1 MTIKE
6 LKERQRMEDQH
17 TQQNTAATHP
27 AIDQPT
33 PETVTASSTTRSRKE
48 NTKRSASKSVHTQN
62 NKVYTP
68 TQESVYTTQEKPA
81 TPPEIIQQELQQDHP
96 SKITQQPPQQDQDI
110 ISDNTPQS
118 LPTGL
123 HDEIT
128 AQIEYYCQT
137 HNIDD
142 IKKIHPLEWQ
152 AVCMQVG
159 ASIKSRGILR
169 DREREKHTGGIYY
182 DPKKML
188 AFLELYGY
196 ICGECKQVAFSHN
209 FPRFAGVSREYFH
222 DYMNKG
228 LTSSGVGL
236 AQKAHELQKASLV
249 GAVTGGGS
257 ATVGNI
263 FLSKALAGLQET
275 VTVQHVSA
283 AAAPVSNALP
293 VFGGDNPALPVS
305 ENP

>member
-6 LKERQRMEDQH
+6 MRAAKDRQEIEEIEEIRETTPADTIEDLEK
-17 TQQNTAATHP
+17 
-27 AIDQPT
+27 I
-33 PETVTASSTTRSRKE
+33 TRKAP
-48 NTKRSASKSVHTQN
+48 KRSAKRAKDSPQKIS
-62 NKVYTP
+62 
-68 TQESVYTTQEKPA
+68 A
-81 TPPEIIQQELQQDHP
+81 D
-96 SKITQQPPQQDQDI
+96 KITIEETAPH
-110 ISDNTPQS
+110 S
-118 LPTGL
+118 LPDGL
-123 HDEIT
+123 HDDIT

-137 HNIDD
+137 HRIDD
-142 IKKIHPLEWQ
+142 TKKIHPLEWQ
-152 AVCMQVG
+152 AVCMQIG
-159 ASIKSRGILR
+159 QSIKSRGILR
-169 DREREKHTGGIYY
+169 DREREKHAGGIFY
-182 DPKKML
+182 DPKKMV

-196 ICGECKQVAFSHN
+196 VCGEFKQVAFSHN

-228 LTSSGVGL
+228 LTSAGVGL

-283 AAAPVSNALP
+283 AAAPTTSALP
-293 VFGGDNPALPVS
+293 VFDSSGGGLIETKPD
-305 ENP
+305 

>member
-6 LKERQRMEDQH
+6 LQQARLKDQH
-17 TQQNTAATHP
+17 TQQNPDNTGVFCISPNSAT
-27 AIDQPT
+27 DQPT
-33 PETVTASSTTRSRKE
+33 TNPETVSTSSPTRSRKE
-48 NTKRSASKSVHTQN
+48 TPKRSAKKSVHTQH

-68 TQESVYTTQEKPA
+68 TQQSVYTAQEKPA
-81 TPPEIIQQELQQDHP
+81 TPPEIIQQELQQA
-96 SKITQQPPQQDQDI
+96 PQQDQDI

-123 HDEIT
+123 HDDIT

-142 IKKIHPLEWQ
+142 TKKIHPLEWQ
-152 AVCMQVG
+152 AVCMLIGQ
-159 ASIKSRGILR
+159 SIKSRKILE
-169 DREREKHTGGIYY
+169 DDKPHGGRLYNADKITA
-182 DPKKML
+182 L
-188 AFLELYGY
+188 LTLYGY
-196 ICGECKQVAFSHN
+196 VCAECKQVAFAHN
-209 FPRFAGVSREYFH
+209 FPRFAGVSREYFN
-222 DYMNKG
+222 DYMGQG
-228 LTSSGVGL
+228 LTSSRCNL
-236 AQKAHELQKASLV
+236 SQKAHELQKASLV

>member
-6 LKERQRMEDQH
+6 LKERQRLEDQH
-17 TQQNTAATHP
+17 TQQNHAIDQPTPATHP

-33 PETVTASSTTRSRKE
+33 PETVSTSSPTMKE
-48 NTKRSASKSVHTQN
+48 TPKRSAKKSVHTQH

-68 TQESVYTTQEKPA
+68 TQESVYPPQEKPA
-81 TPPEIIQQELQQDHP
+81 TPHEIIQQELQQDH
-96 SKITQQPPQQDQDI
+96 TQQDI

-169 DREREKHTGGIYY
+169 DREREKHTGGIFY
-182 DPKKML
+182 DPRKMV

-228 LTSSGVGL
+228 LTSSGAGL

>member
-6 LKERQRMEDQH
+6 LQQARLKDQH
-17 TQQNTAATHP
+17 TQQNPVKAGAFCTSPDSAT
-27 AIDQPT
+27 DQPT
-33 PETVTASSTTRSRKE
+33 TEGNPETVSTSSS
-48 NTKRSASKSVHTQN
+48 KRSADKRTVKSVHTKEKKSVHTTA
-62 NKVYTP
+62 KVYTP
-68 TQESVYTTQEKPA
+68 KQDQPH
-81 TPPEIIQQELQQDHP
+81 EIIQQA
-96 SKITQQPPQQDQDI
+96 TQQDQDI
-110 ISDNTPQS
+110 ISDNTTQS

-169 DREREKHTGGIYY
+169 DREREKHTGGIFY

-283 AAAPVSNALP
+283 AAVPVSNVLP
-293 VFGGDNPALPVS
+293 VFGGDNPTLPVS